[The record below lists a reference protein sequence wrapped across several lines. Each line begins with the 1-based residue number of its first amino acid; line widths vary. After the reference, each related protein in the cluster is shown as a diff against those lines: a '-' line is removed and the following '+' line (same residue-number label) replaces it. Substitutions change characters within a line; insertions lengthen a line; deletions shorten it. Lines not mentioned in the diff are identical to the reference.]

1 MEQSK
6 NAAFGEFLLTFMVS
20 KGLKQPQTVSIYI
33 IYLFR
38 PPPHSCSIYFVLDC
52 LSLGVFQDLEA

>member
-38 PPPHSCSIYFVLDC
+38 PPPLLFHLFCPG
-52 LSLGVFQDLEA
+52 LSELGVFQDLEA